1 MEFILSGGV
10 VLKKCFYL
18 LLISVFL
25 AGCASAPTLE
35 TVADEWVQSAAAPVR
50 QILVTLPQEA
60 AVPVSESETGQLY
73 QCDGFELALQRLEA
87 GNLDA
92 TLRSVTGYGRDALT
106 VIETETGELTRYDL
120 VWSCLGE
127 EGEQVGRACILDDGN
142 YHYVLSVLIP
152 DHRAAELETV
162 VSEIF
167 QSYSLV

>member
-1 MEFILSGGV
+1 M
-10 VLKKCFYL
+10 KKYVFLLVISL
-18 LLISVFL
+18 LLT
-25 AGCASAPTLE
+25 GCGSEATFE

-50 QILVTLPQEA
+50 QVLVTLPEEA
-60 AVPVSESETGQLY
+60 AVPVSESENGQLY
-73 QCDGFELALQRLEA
+73 QCDGYEITLQTLES
-87 GNLDA
+87 GDLDA
-92 TLRSVTGYGRDALT
+92 TLRAVTGHSRKDLT
-106 VIETETGELTRYDL
+106 VIETKHNDLKRYDL

-152 DHRAAELETV
+152 DHRAAKLETV